1 MIFKKKLPSTL
12 NPHARKFTPCIISA
26 ANLEDVQLA
35 EATIEIHT
43 KEQRQ
48 NSGIFTRDVYWI
60 KPHQLLSQE
69 HIPLKYLASANIKI
83 GTLDLHLSTDPLD
96 EHTIYQTIDTKEMK
110 ISPAYFIGDRKIS
123 DSDAKTTMTSLDP
136 SDFTENAIF
145 RLSKR
150 INSHENE
157 KNLEECNPTLQQ
169 FDEADDLLQ
178 PWRGHPSKREG
189 LKMQLQSLP
198 KIVKENWKSL
208 LNQDLINQEKYKR
221 LFNQLNKEAPS
232 NQHES
237 CQLTTQH
244 PPIMTLASLINQLI
258 KNTTYHEPTICVY
271 GSHIDPTKT
280 KEATDIDI
288 RWICKIQKK

>member
-1 MIFKKKLPSTL
+1 MIYFLDSLKNKLKSKGHPVDIQKKKLPSTL

-48 NSGIFTRDVYWI
+48 KLWNIHSRCILI

-136 SDFTENAIF
+136 
-145 RLSKR
+145 L
-150 INSHENE
+150 
-157 KNLEECNPTLQQ
+157 TLQ
-169 FDEADDLLQ
+169 
-178 PWRGHPSKREG
+178 
-189 LKMQLQSLP
+189 KMQFSDYQ
-198 KIVKENWKSL
+198 KE
-208 LNQDLINQEKYKR
+208 
-221 LFNQLNKEAPS
+221 
-232 NQHES
+232 
-237 CQLTTQH
+237 
-244 PPIMTLASLINQLI
+244 
-258 KNTTYHEPTICVY
+258 
-271 GSHIDPTKT
+271 
-280 KEATDIDI
+280 
-288 RWICKIQKK
+288 